1 MDELGKNL
9 DVITD
14 KFKSFSENAGIGIV
28 IFDQNGKHLDINP
41 AFCGMTGYE
50 KQEIIDNTF
59 PPKYWPKYSTNEL
72 HDEMHKLL
80 EMGFIK
86 TESYFKRKNNTM
98 FPVSI
103 TGSFVKKKDESI
115 SEFVLLVQDITDI
128 KQAERELKLTQ
139 EMLIAINKKLEK
151 KVQEKTYE
159 VNQLLKQK
167 DDFIKILGHDLKN
180 PLSPLINLVPILEKK
195 VSDPQSKKMLSV
207 IHRNVDYMRNLI
219 VRTIELARLDSPN
232 VTFNFEKISLKN
244 ELGNILEK
252 NILMFQDKDIIV
264 KNELDSDI
272 IVSVDKL
279 RLTELFDNIL
289 SNAVKY
295 SPNGSTI
302 VCKSTKSLD
311 GFIDISIQDE
321 GVGMTKDQLENM
333 FEDFYRADPSHRDF
347 TSSGL
352 GLGICKRI
360 VERHGG
366 KIWAESPGLGKGTIV
381 FFRLPIDE
389 LEEKTLEE
397 SNIEINKNLQK
408 INLDIIKNSN
418 IDENHN
424 DHQM

>member
-1 MDELGKNL
+1 MDELSKNI
-9 DVITD
+9 DIITD

-28 IFDQNGKHLDINP
+28 IFDKNGKHLDINP

-50 KQEIIDNTF
+50 KQEIVDTTF
-59 PPKYWPKYSTNEL
+59 PPKYWPKHFTNAL
-72 HDEMHKLL
+72 DNEMHKLIEL
-80 EMGFIK
+80 GFIK
-86 TESYFKRKNNTM
+86 TESYFKRENSTM

-103 TGSFVKKKDESI
+103 TGSFVKNQNGI
-115 SEFVLLVQDITDI
+115 NTEFVLLVQDISDT
-128 KQAERELKLTQ
+128 KQSERELKLTQ

-151 KVQEKTYE
+151 KVLEKTSE

-180 PLSPLINLVPILEKK
+180 PLSPLITLVPILEKK
-195 VSDPQSKKMLSV
+195 ITDPQSQKLLSV

-232 VTFNFEKISLKN
+232 VTLNFENISVRD
-244 ELGNILEK
+244 ELINILEK
-252 NILMFQDKDIIV
+252 NVLMFQDKDIMV
-264 KNELDSDI
+264 KNELESDV

-279 RLTELFDNIL
+279 RFTELLDNIL

-295 SPNGSTI
+295 SPNSSTI
-302 VCKSTKSLD
+302 ICKSIKSMD

-321 GVGMTKDQLENM
+321 GAGMTKDQLEKM

-366 KIWAESPGLGKGTIV
+366 KIWAESPGLGKGTSI
-381 FFRLPIDE
+381 FFRIPIDE
-389 LEEKTLEE
+389 LGRKKLEE
-397 SNIEINKNLQK
+397 SNIEINKDLQK
-408 INLDIIKNSN
+408 QNLEIISKSN
-418 IDENHN
+418 ISENSQ
-424 DHQM
+424 DH